1 MKLAA
6 RRRVL
11 AQAASGKP
19 CIVVATH
26 AAFSKTFQAP
36 NLALAV
42 IDEQHRFGVEQRES
56 LNAKGSTA
64 PHLLVMTATPI
75 PRTAAMTWFGDLDI
89 SWLTELPGGPQAD
102 PHIRRARSER
112 PVMAEMFG
120 LIRKRIDA
128 GERAYVVCRASTPTR
143 RMPTM
148 RAVQAMRKSVPH
160 STPHTIWA
168 RTTNSANSGRRCIPS
183 RKSRNACDRCRNS
196 PASASPR

>member
-1 MKLAA
+1 MCGTGEEADENTKSGESQTKSTHHAVVDESGQVTSGNAPEPQNGGQSDGGQVEKLLDGQSNSLPDIPVLLLTGGMKLAA

-75 PRTAAMTWFGDLDI
+75 PRTAAMTCSATSTSPG
-89 SWLTELPGGPQAD
+89 LTDCPAAASRSAHSSMPEAT
-102 PHIRRARSER
+102 AR
-112 PVMAEMFG
+112 
-120 LIRKRIDA
+120 
-128 GERAYVVCRASTPTR
+128 
-143 RMPTM
+143 
-148 RAVQAMRKSVPH
+148 
-160 STPHTIWA
+160 
-168 RTTNSANSGRRCIPS
+168 
-183 RKSRNACDRCRNS
+183 
-196 PASASPR
+196 